1 MSMGRPQ
8 MPELIGA
15 ALGAGP
21 GLYKGVSDGFDG
33 DALGTLGLGM
43 AGGGAAGGAFRG
55 MRDGLFGGGG
65 GILGDGSP
73 QGRPT
78 GDRSRPFSMYG
89 G

>member
-33 DALGTLGLGM
+33 NALGTMGM
-43 AGGGAAGGAFRG
+43 GMIGGGTAGAAYRG
-55 MRDGLFGGGG
+55 MRDGFYGSDG

-78 GDRSRPFSMYG
+78 GDRSRPFSLYG